1 MTSQDSV
8 TLDAAED
15 LIWHAPVP
23 LKVSIFAWRLLR
35 DKLPTKANLVS
46 RGILSSA
53 THLCVSGCGEAE
65 SAHHLFISCGTFGSI
80 WALVRMW
87 ISILVVDYTSLPRD
101 AFFCHIFLLIQSHFH
116 SHIS

>member
-1 MTSQDSV
+1 MLGECQTLFLTCLPRVQSSDRWQWQPDPDKGYSVHDVYQLMTSQDSV

-46 RGILSSA
+46 RGIISA
-53 THLCVSGCGEAE
+53 
-65 SAHHLFISCGTFGSI
+65 
-80 WALVRMW
+80 
-87 ISILVVDYTSLPRD
+87 VDWTTTQ
-101 AFFCHIFLLIQSHFH
+101 I
-116 SHIS
+116 